1 MGFNYSFAGYSSAKD
16 MFDSF
21 CIDEYTQAA
30 AFGRFIAAY
39 DNGSPLSACQQ
50 CDFFEMAKI
59 YNDTVQYGLIFTRYT
74 IETTIPNTDAL
85 KQQIENLSDLFS
97 FGEYEY

>member
-21 CIDEYTQAA
+21 CIDEYTQIA

-39 DNGSPLSACQQ
+39 DNGSLLSACQQ
-50 CDFFEMAKI
+50 RDFFEMAKI
-59 YNDTVQYGLIFTRYT
+59 YNGNGEAYKPKL
-74 IETTIPNTDAL
+74 EKNTADYANAL
-85 KQQIENLSDLFS
+85 
-97 FGEYEY
+97 